1 MKLWLYSSGD
11 GESNRSM
18 DLALLRNLAEKQLTF
33 TFIPSSYDTAAEYYD
48 EFIERFSELAYIN
61 FHIMH
66 ADRPLM
72 RKDRFRA
79 LNSDVIYL
87 SGGNTFYLL
96 DSLRRADLLEDLR
109 YFVDTGGLLAGH
121 SAGAIM
127 MTPSIDTASY
137 PDFDCDDNEVE
148 LFDWRGLGLV
158 NFEYFPHYRNSARYS
173 ECLKAESKR
182 GPGVIYGVPD
192 GSGIVVVGRQITFF
206 STVWGF
212 VGGHKFRV
220 GLRA

>member
-11 GESNRSM
+11 GESNLSM
-18 DLALLRNLAEKQLTF
+18 DRAMLHNLSDKKLTF
-33 TFIPSSYDTAAEYYD
+33 TFIPASYDSAAEYYD
-48 EFIERFSELAYIN
+48 EFIERFSQLAYID
-61 FHIMH
+61 FHILH
-66 ADRPLM
+66 ADRPLL
-72 RKDRFRA
+72 RRDRFRA

-96 DSLRRADLLEDLR
+96 DSLRRADLLDDLR
-109 YFVDTGGLLAGH
+109 YYVDTGGLLAGH
-121 SAGAIM
+121 SAGGIM

-148 LFDWRGLGLV
+148 IFDWKALGFV
-158 NFEYFPHYRNSARYS
+158 NFEFFPHYRNSARFS
-173 ECLKAESKR
+173 ESLLAESRR

-192 GSGIVVVGRQITFF
+192 GSGLVVLDRQITFF
-206 STVWGF
+206 GTVWGF

-220 GLRA
+220 SLR